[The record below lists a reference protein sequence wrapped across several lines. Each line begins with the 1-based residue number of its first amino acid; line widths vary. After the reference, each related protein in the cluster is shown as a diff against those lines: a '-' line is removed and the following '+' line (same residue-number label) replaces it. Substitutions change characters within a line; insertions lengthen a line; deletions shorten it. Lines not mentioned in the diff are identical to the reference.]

1 MKEIKT
7 PLFQIR
13 EIEVK
18 FPLSNKKLIYDVDFS
33 IYKNEIILFTGQSGI
48 GKSTLFLLLKG
59 VLQKIYSCEISGRV
73 KYMGQNIIE
82 KYPEILEEKIGYLGQ
97 NPYAQIVNTKV
108 IDELVFGME
117 NYGFTREKINKN
129 AIINSNLFGLFD
141 KLETSTRILSGGLC
155 QRLNLASIICYEPDI
170 ILLDEPVSFLDSKAA
185 KLFYETLIKLKGKKT
200 IIIIEHSF
208 DEIIDI
214 IDRVL
219 IFDSSKN
226 DGSLL
231 KKTDD
236 KLDDKLNNKLNE
248 VRNNNYIENILPIL
262 NSKKVE
268 YAYVKYIDNENQL
281 YYNQRLENTDN
292 KKILY
297 YFEKKTD
304 KLNPDKNN
312 QSLFNKNNDLKIKLY
327 GEDIFF
333 KYNKNSEYIF
343 KKLTFNFT
351 EGQIIGIIGEN
362 GSGKTTFLK
371 LISGIEKAE
380 KGKINLFLN
389 EKKIRKIYKYISIL
403 FQNSE
408 SSFFFPLVKDEI
420 FHQIKKEKNLP
431 FYLKEILNSDF
442 FDFNLYCQR
451 SSFTLSEG
459 EKRRLGF
466 LIQLLQNRP
475 VRLYDEPTYAL
486 DNKRIEQMIFLIKEV
501 KKDKSI
507 QIVISHDLNFLKAIS
522 DIIYKIEE
530 ASFAQ
535 IS

>member
-1 MKEIKT
+1 MEEIKN
-7 PLFQIR
+7 PLFQIQ
-13 EIEVK
+13 EFEVK
-18 FPLSNKKLIYDVDFS
+18 FPLSNKKLIYDLDFS

-59 VLQKIYSCEISGRV
+59 VLQKLYSCEISGRV
-73 KYMGQNIIE
+73 KYLGQNIIE
-82 KYPEILEEKIGYLGQ
+82 RYPEILEEKIGYLGQ

-117 NYGFTREKINKN
+117 NYRFTREKINKN
-129 AIINSNLFGLFD
+129 AIINSNLFSLFD
-141 KLETSTRILSGGLC
+141 KLETSTKTLSGGLC

-170 ILLDEPVSFLDSKAA
+170 ILLDEPVSFLDNEAS

-208 DEIIDI
+208 EEIIDI

-219 IFDSSKN
+219 IFDNCKN
-226 DGSLL
+226 DGDLL
-231 KKTDD
+231 EKTDD
-236 KLDDKLNNKLNE
+236 KLNDKLNE

-262 NSKKVE
+262 NGKKVE
-268 YAYVKYIDNENQL
+268 YACVKYINNQNQL
-281 YYNQRLENTDN
+281 YYNQKLENTDN

-297 YFEKKTD
+297 YFEKKTN

-312 QSLFNKNNDLKIKLY
+312 HCIFNKSNDIKIKLT

-343 KKLTFNFT
+343 KKLSFNFT

-389 EKKIRKIYKYISIL
+389 EKKIKKIYKYISIL

-408 SSFFFPLVKDEI
+408 SSFFFPLVKDEV

-466 LIQLLQNRP
+466 LIQLLQNRLI
-475 VRLYDEPTYAL
+475 RLYDEPTYAL
-486 DNKRIEQMIFLIKEV
+486 DNKRIEQMICLIQEV
-501 KKDKSI
+501 KKEKAI

-522 DIIYKIEE
+522 DIIYKIEG